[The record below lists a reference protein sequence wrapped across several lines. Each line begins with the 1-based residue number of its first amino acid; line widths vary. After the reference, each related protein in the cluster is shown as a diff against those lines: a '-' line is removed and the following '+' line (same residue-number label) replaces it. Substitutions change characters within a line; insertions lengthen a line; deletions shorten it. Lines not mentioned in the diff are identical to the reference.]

1 MNEYRIKISVKNNLI
16 LSAIEATGHR
26 SVLSFC
32 RVSGIGM
39 HSLAGLI
46 HLRVSPIGVDG
57 SFTNLARSLMDE
69 LCLLPTELWTE
80 EQLTMALKT
89 NTKVF
94 NAGKDDL
101 QISSDDALRLVFDN
115 QRKVLI
121 GAVLDDLP
129 PRQQKILRLRF
140 GLGCEE
146 HTLEEVAGMVN
157 VTKTRVGQIEGDAIR
172 TLKRQHNR
180 ERLEGLL

>member
-32 RVSGIGM
+32 RASGIGL

-80 EQLTMALKT
+80 EQLTMSLKN
-89 NTKVF
+89 NTKIF

-101 QISSDDALRLVFDN
+101 QISSDDALRLVFEG
-115 QRKVLI
+115 QRKVLLDS
-121 GAVLDDLP
+121 VLGDLP
-129 PRQQKILRLRF
+129 LRQQKILRLRF
-140 GLGCEE
+140 GLGCKE
-146 HTLEEVAGMVN
+146 HTLEEVGSIFN
-157 VTKTRVGQIEGDAIR
+157 LTRNRINQIETKAIR
-172 TLKRQHNR
+172 TLKSQQNQ
-180 ERLEGLL
+180 ERLAGLL